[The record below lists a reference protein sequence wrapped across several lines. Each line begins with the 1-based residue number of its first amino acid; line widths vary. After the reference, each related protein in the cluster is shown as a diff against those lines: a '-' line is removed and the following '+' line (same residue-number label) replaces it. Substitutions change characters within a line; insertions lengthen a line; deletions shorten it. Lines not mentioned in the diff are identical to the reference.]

1 MTERRTVM
9 VPLTEEW
16 FRVATTA
23 RHSIDGTPTYV
34 LTPPAQ
40 SARAGAWFRVFCW
53 LVLIGAACVPW
64 IIWVG
69 GR

>member
-23 RHSIDGTPTYV
+23 RHSIDGTPLYT
-34 LTPPAQ
+34 LTPPPVK
-40 SARAGAWFRVFCW
+40 SESAGAWFRLGLW
-53 LVLIGAACVPW
+53 ALAIGCAAVPW
-64 IIWVG
+64 FLW
-69 GR
+69 R